1 MFKTTKAL
9 VLREVRY
16 KESDRILTVFTDS
29 DGKLTVRARGALRK
43 GSRTAAATQQ
53 LTCSEL
59 TLFGSRGRWMVNEAA
74 LIEPFPGLREDI
86 GLFALGSY
94 FAECLEALSV
104 EEEPDG
110 AMLQLGLN
118 ALFALSRGLY
128 PPERVKA
135 AFEMRLMC
143 LAGYGPNLSAC
154 RACGCEEPAEPLL
167 GLEDGS
173 LCCRACRRAGD
184 GTWAALCPGS
194 LAALRYIISAPAKR
208 LFSFRAEG
216 AAGERLADAA
226 ERYLLAHAERKF
238 STLDYWKKVR

>member
-1 MFKTTKAL
+1 
-9 VLREVRY
+9 
-16 KESDRILTVFTDS
+16 
-29 DGKLTVRARGALRK
+29 
-43 GSRTAAATQQ
+43 
-53 LTCSEL
+53 
-59 TLFGSRGRWMVNEAA
+59 
-74 LIEPFPGLREDI
+74 
-86 GLFALGSY
+86 
-94 FAECLEALSV
+94 
-104 EEEPDG
+104 
-110 AMLQLGLN
+110 
-118 ALFALSRGLY
+118 
-128 PPERVKA
+128 
-135 AFEMRLMC
+135 MRLMC
-143 LAGYGPNLSAC
+143 LTGYGPNLSAC